1 MLPVGIGS
9 LFGTWD
15 ESGSAPVITFKPRG
29 GSSAA
34 RKLQAIK
41 CDWKIDSVINDLN
54 NGNGTPSGFN
64 KVRSVVT
71 FSVELVIRCP
81 VATGA
86 LAATRTEFM
95 PPDELT
101 VVTFANFVSAS
112 HTLMNGD
119 FVYRT
124 GAQCGTTDEGEAVMK
139 FDVMQYYNGAGT
151 LIPAAN
157 LVATVA

>member
-15 ESGSAPVITFKPRG
+15 ESGSAPTITYKQRG
-29 GSSAA
+29 GTSAA

-41 CDWKIDSVINDLN
+41 CDWKVNSVITDLN
-54 NGNGTPSGFN
+54 NGNGKPSGFN

-71 FSVELVIRCP
+71 FSVELVVRCP

-95 PPDELT
+95 PPEELS
-101 VVTFANFVSAS
+101 VVTFANFVSAT

-119 FVYRT
+119 FVYKT
-124 GAQCGTTDEGEAVMK
+124 DAQCSTSDEGEASIK
-139 FDVMQYYNGAGT
+139 FDCMQYYDGAGT
-151 LIPAAN
+151 LIEAAN